1 MRLLTLM
8 VLSLWSNSALS
19 EETPRFTF
27 LGLNECAPFEG
38 VLFDPAATGT
48 ILSDRSFMST
58 ECEFKIKYALDTQMA
73 EHTLELENL
82 QIRHVALISEYDMRI
97 QSVQRERDAL
107 SEALKK
113 QSKRNPVLWVA
124 IGVASGMALSYGAY
138 RAFNE

>member
-1 MRLLTLM
+1 MTTLFKASKDQM
-8 VLSLWSNSALS
+8 QGLQDIVNHYKKEYGAVNQDSS
-19 EETPRFTF
+19 EE
-27 LGLNECAPFEG
+27 
-38 VLFDPAATGT
+38 
-48 ILSDRSFMST
+48 S
-58 ECEFKIKYALDTQMA
+58 EFKIKYALDTQMA

-113 QSKRNPVLWVA
+113 QSKRSPVLWVA